1 MTDKATCVRPLLLQN
16 ASYYAAGAMHA
27 GHLLLKGGKVAAIY
41 DELPPDITADTD
53 LQRYD
58 ASGKVVLPGCI
69 DTHVHVREPGSPEKE
84 DFLSGTAAA
93 LAAGVTTICQMPNV
107 NPVPHD
113 MASLA
118 VTKQAAEDKALCN
131 VAVYAAAGTDNT
143 QEFAALAEDGV
154 CGLKTFLQPG
164 RPGEPQY
171 ITVAQ
176 DDGDAE
182 LCALLTAAKSAG
194 LRCFFHCEDYALIG
208 ELEQQAHAAG
218 QEDYSFHYKTRPNEA
233 ELNAVNRV
241 LAAAAKTGAKVGIV
255 HVSTVAAA
263 EAISAAK
270 RAGVDV
276 TCEVCFHHLFFDD
289 SWLDK
294 FGPYAKCNPPLRS
307 QADAEGLWRFVNDG
321 TVDYLGSDH
330 APHLLSQKQAGEEQ
344 IWLAPSGVAHMEIML
359 PLLLSAVKAG
369 KLKMERLAEL
379 IAENGYKTMGLY
391 PQKGCITPGADAD
404 LTVIDPDV
412 TWRFDHRQMQTKARE
427 ACRLFDGMELT
438 GRVESTI
445 VKGRP
450 VYAAGIVDYQ
460 SAGWGDVLTC
470 HKNQREDI

>member
-1 MTDKATCVRPLLLQN
+1 MTDNTTGVRPLLLQN
-16 ASYYAAGAMHA
+16 ASYYAAGAMHS
-27 GHLLLKGGKVAAIY
+27 GHLLLADGRVAAIY
-41 DELPPDITADTD
+41 EELPPELAADAD

-58 ASGKVVLPGCI
+58 VKDKIVLPGCI

-107 NPVPHD
+107 NPMPHD
-113 MASLA
+113 PASLD
-118 VTKQAAEDKALCN
+118 VTMQAAGKALCN
-131 VAVYAAAGTDNT
+131 VAIYAAAGTDNT
-143 QEFAALAEDGV
+143 QEFAQLACAGV

-164 RPGEPQY
+164 KPAEPQY

-176 DDGDAE
+176 GDGDAE
-182 LCALLTAAKSAG
+182 LCALLTAARAAD

-218 QEDYSFHYKTRPNEA
+218 QEAYSFHYKTRPNEA

-241 LAAAAKTGAKVGIV
+241 LAAAQKTGARVGIV

-263 EAISAAK
+263 EAIKAA
-270 RAGVDV
+270 RQAGVDV

-307 QADAEGLWRFVNDG
+307 KADSEGLWRFVNDG
-321 TVDYLGSDH
+321 TVDYIGSDH
-330 APHLLSQKQAGEEQ
+330 APHLLTQKQAGEEK

-359 PLLLSAVKAG
+359 PLLFGAVKAG
-369 KLKMERLAEL
+369 KLTLERLAAL

-391 PQKGCITPGADAD
+391 PQKGCIAPGADAD
-404 LTVIDPDV
+404 LTVIDPNA

-427 ACRLFDGMELT
+427 CCRLFDGMELT

-445 VKGRP
+445 VKGRL
-450 VYAAGIVDYQ
+450 VYAGGIVDYQ
-460 SAGWGDVLTC
+460 SSGWGDVLAC